1 MQVRLRG
8 GIVVVELADETG
20 GYDVGKGGWPLII
33 LHQMESCDIEFV
45 PYNPGTLPTKPGIA
59 AGDIVEFE
67 VEGYPPCKDTHF
79 SIRNVKH
86 KDHDRFIRLRD
97 AGIKEMKGR
106 AWTTGPIRMTF
117 ILYAPSFEKGKV
129 LLDYA
134 AGIEDTLDGSSG
146 FTFTYLPVVFEDDC
160 QICELSMRLV
170 CCQEV
175 KYHLTFEVIESPE

>member
-1 MQVRLRG
+1 M
-8 GIVVVELADETG
+8 
-20 GYDVGKGGWPLII
+20 
-33 LHQMESCDIEFV
+33 EFV

-106 AWTTGPIRMTF
+106 AWTNGPIRMTF

-175 KYHLTFEVIESPE
+175 KYHLTFEVMESLE